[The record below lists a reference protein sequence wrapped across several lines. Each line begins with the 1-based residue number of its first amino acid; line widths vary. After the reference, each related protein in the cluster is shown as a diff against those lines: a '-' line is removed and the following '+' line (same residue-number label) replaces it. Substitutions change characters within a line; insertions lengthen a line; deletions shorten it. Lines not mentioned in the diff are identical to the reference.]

1 MYITFSHITPFQHKN
16 RQEKEDTDDGHHQS
30 ANGTRRQWKPESLLV
45 LTYHER
51 DKSQNGRNY
60 REENR
65 NDLRI
70 PRLDV
75 GTKSGKTG
83 ETTSDA
89 VVLVQDIDAG
99 IHRDAAQQD
108 ERGKTAL
115 VEVQPEPIESKKYPD
130 IRNRN
135 HKDDGKRLLQGVE
148 QNAGRKEDDGYHL
161 NTFSK

>member
-1 MYITFSHITPFQHKN
+1 MTDITSPPMVPA
-16 RQEKEDTDDGHHQS
+16 
-30 ANGTRRQWKPESLLV
+30 ANGNQKASLSSPIMKGINP
-45 LTYHER
+45 R
-51 DKSQNGRNY
+51 NGRNY

-148 QNAGRKEDDGYHL
+148 QNAGRKEDDGYHHQQKQVL
-161 NTFSK
+161 AVVLLAP